1 MASAASF
8 DVTSA
13 MCSWCWCAS
22 LPVADMML
30 RLTRLWESA
39 PLAADLLGLGRG
51 DLREDGGGGG
61 GGVSWGAGHDGFLGQ
76 GRAGQQ
82 VTAAE
87 TRSRSC

>member
-8 DVTSA
+8 EVTSA

-22 LPVADMML
+22 LPAADMML

-51 DLREDGGGGG
+51 DLREG
-61 GGVSWGAGHDGFLGQ
+61 GGVVVVLAGVQVLKASL
-76 GRAGQQ
+76 RSAGQ
-82 VTAAE
+82 
-87 TRSRSC
+87 